1 MRDRYKIIL
10 PLNAS
15 PLSLDLP
22 LLLSCPSLSAFS
34 WIKRA
39 YPLSGAEGSLAS
51 LTSGGSGAAASS
63 SCRCGGLTVIDDVCS
78 CLPMSFLLW
87 LLGAAAALLLGWSGG
102 QTEEALCGRR

>member
-63 SCRCGGLTVIDDVCS
+63 SCRCGLTVIDDVCS